1 MGTDVASFAKQLKED
16 GIEAAKAEA
25 AKILDEAQKKADK
38 IINAAKAESDK
49 LEKETQTRI
58 QQNRT
63 RSEDEM
69 RLVARD
75 LLISFR
81 KKIEEVGV
89 NLLQGQ
95 VAEAVNDGEV
105 IKTAIT
111 ELLKEQSSGKNW
123 EVSLSGKL
131 GPNLAQ
137 VVVNMFKAKGA
148 NAKLGEALLK
158 AGFEVRHG
166 NEVFEITEDSITE
179 SFKKLLSPELKKLL
193 ES

>member
-81 KKIEEVGV
+81 KQIEKVGV

-95 VAEAVNDGEV
+95 VAEALNDGEV

-148 NAKLGEALLK
+148 DAKLGEALLK

>member
-81 KKIEEVGV
+81 KK
-89 NLLQGQ
+89 
-95 VAEAVNDGEV
+95 
-105 IKTAIT
+105 
-111 ELLKEQSSGKNW
+111 
-123 EVSLSGKL
+123 
-131 GPNLAQ
+131 
-137 VVVNMFKAKGA
+137 
-148 NAKLGEALLK
+148 
-158 AGFEVRHG
+158 
-166 NEVFEITEDSITE
+166 
-179 SFKKLLSPELKKLL
+179 
-193 ES
+193 